1 MNAKEALRRT
11 LGMELVR
18 PPRFESEFAPEAAQ
32 AWQAA
37 GHIDDRGPNVS
48 LGLDS
53 REELGVTWRR
63 TREDKCIVC
72 DDATLDQH
80 RRAYDPTDSARWPDN
95 WETRVS
101 TWRDR
106 DSVLTCVPW
115 NEGFFQ
121 IIGIA
126 DGRSLNTALT
136 LLCEEPAWIE
146 TAMDAYAGFLE
157 DLIPRVLADVEV
169 DYATFREPVASNH
182 GPVVSPETYA
192 RCAAPALKRVVDCLE
207 RHGVRHRV
215 MWSAGAVQDLV
226 PTWVDAGITGL
237 YVNQAGQAGVRYGA
251 LRREF
256 GTELVLFG
264 GVDWRAVVKG
274 PAWTE
279 SVLELDVRPLLEQG
293 SYVPYLDDTVRS
305 YMPWDHFRYYRDSL
319 DALTDD
325 VFA

>member
-1 MNAKEALRRT
+1 MNVREALRRT
-11 LGMELVR
+11 LALEPVQ
-18 PPRFESEFAPEAAQ
+18 PPRFESEFAPETVE

-37 GHIDDRGPNVS
+37 GHVDDRGPEAS
-48 LGLDS
+48 PGLDL
-53 REELGVTWRR
+53 REDLGVTWRR
-63 TREDKCIVC
+63 TRAEKCVVR

-80 RRAYDPTDSARWPDN
+80 RRAYDPADPARWPAD
-95 WETRVS
+95 WASSVPA
-101 TWRDR
+101 WRGR
-106 DSVLTCVPW
+106 DSVLTCTPW

-136 LLCEEPAWIE
+136 LLCEEPAWIDA
-146 TAMDAYAGFLE
+146 AMDTYAGYLE

-169 DYATFREPVASNH
+169 DYAVFREPIASNH
-182 GPVVSPETYA
+182 GLIVSPATYA
-192 RCAAPALKRVVDCLE
+192 RFAAPALKRVVDCLE
-207 RHGVRHRV
+207 RQGVRHRV

-226 PTWVDAGITGL
+226 PVWIDAGITGL

-256 GTELVLFG
+256 GTGLRLFG

-279 SVLELDVRPLLEQG
+279 SVLELDVRPLLEEG
-293 SYVPYLDDTVRS
+293 GYIPYLDDTIRT

-319 DALTDD
+319 DALIDG
-325 VFA
+325 VFE